1 MTIPRMQRLILFSCL
16 AAFCFLIVA
25 PSAFVQDQPALPG
38 YYDRLLDSTFYDVN
52 RVVELGMDFAL
63 TYKDKIE
70 KEFLEWVTGRD
81 MKSPEDEDY
90 RGAGERHAT
99 AIPHPVTQLMPYR
112 KSLA

>member
-1 MTIPRMQRLILFSCL
+1 MEGVLVTIPRMQRLILFSCL

-63 TYKDKIE
+63 T
-70 KEFLEWVTGRD
+70 
-81 MKSPEDEDY
+81 
-90 RGAGERHAT
+90 
-99 AIPHPVTQLMPYR
+99 
-112 KSLA
+112 